1 MVVGIEAYRGPLY
14 EALGETG
21 GARGSIIARF
31 GVGHD
36 NISKPL
42 AQQHRIAVTNTPGA
56 LDQSVAEHAA
66 WLLGSLA
73 RRIPASDRGIR
84 QRRFAAESGQ
94 EIQGRILG
102 LLGFGAIGRRVAAIA
117 HFGFGMRVLA
127 ADCRSADKLEKQY
140 GRKIENLQREWGLE
154 LYTTDVDAVL
164 RQADFLSIHLPCN
177 SQTRH
182 FMDAERLARMKAG
195 AMLVNT
201 ARGGVVDELA
211 LYDALGSGHLAGAA
225 LDVFETEPYAPVRP
239 DKDLRTLENVV
250 LTPHVASNTCQA
262 NRRMAEMCLTS
273 VASFLQGRLDNLCR
287 VDGQACGPLRRKAF
301 V

>member
-1 MVVGIEAYRGPLY
+1 MPPGCW
-14 EALGETG
+14 
-21 GARGSIIARF
+21 
-31 GVGHD
+31 
-36 NISKPL
+36 
-42 AQQHRIAVTNTPGA
+42 AV
-56 LDQSVAEHAA
+56 L
-66 WLLGSLA
+66 

-225 LDVFETEPYAPVRP
+225 LDVFETEPYRPLSGPTRICAPW
-239 DKDLRTLENVV
+239 RT
-250 LTPHVASNTCQA
+250 SC
-262 NRRMAEMCLTS
+262 
-273 VASFLQGRLDNLCR
+273 
-287 VDGQACGPLRRKAF
+287 
-301 V
+301 